1 MTDLPERLRAIA
13 ETVDDW
19 NAPIMAKDDL
29 TRAADEIERL
39 RAWIR
44 DRRANVEQIAKDH
57 RAMEAAES
65 MKGQMMT
72 IQYDDRFGWSVACGF
87 IMCRYGPWQ
96 PTLADAILAAEAAQK
111 D

>member
-1 MTDLPERLRAIA
+1 MTDLPERLRRIA

-44 DRRANVEQIAKDH
+44 DRRANE
-57 RAMEAAES
+57 RERGAA
-65 MKGQMMT
+65 G
-72 IQYDDRFGWSVACGF
+72 A
-87 IMCRYGPWQ
+87 
-96 PTLADAILAAEAAQK
+96 AILSQVSGAIIQPDVFRAEHDAETARILGEK
-111 D
+111 I